1 MEHTSNRTLAQ
12 VCDIMSVFMR
22 AQADTV
28 REYVRVL
35 PKDSVDE
42 LQRLGGEMW
51 EMIQRLKQEAE
62 ATEAALCDPAFVA
75 FKSRLLTKPRRTRR
89 AKKQIA

>member
-1 MEHTSNRTLAQ
+1 MEHTSNRTVAQ

-28 REYVRVL
+28 REYAHVL

-42 LQRLGGEMW
+42 IQRLGSQMW
-51 EMIQRLKQEAE
+51 VMIQGLKQEAE
-62 ATEAALCDPAFVA
+62 ATESALSDPAFAA
-75 FKSRLLTKPRRTRR
+75 FKAKLLAKPKRVRKSRKV
-89 AKKQIA
+89 AA

>member
-42 LQRLGGEMW
+42 LHRLGGEMW
-51 EMIQRLKQEAE
+51 EMIQSLKQEAE
-62 ATEAALCDPAFVA
+62 ATEAALSDPAFVA
-75 FKSRLLTKPRRTRR
+75 FKSRLLAKPKRVRKSRKV
-89 AKKQIA
+89 AA